1 MKRCSRCLKDK
12 DESEFYKTQWIRGG
26 LIEWCRDCRKEYGA
40 QYWEKNKD
48 RIKEYREE
56 NRERIAEKKREWIDR
71 NRERVRQLNR
81 ESYYRRK
88 ERAQQ
93 NFSGC

>member
-40 QYWEKNKD
+40 QY
-48 RIKEYREE
+48 REG